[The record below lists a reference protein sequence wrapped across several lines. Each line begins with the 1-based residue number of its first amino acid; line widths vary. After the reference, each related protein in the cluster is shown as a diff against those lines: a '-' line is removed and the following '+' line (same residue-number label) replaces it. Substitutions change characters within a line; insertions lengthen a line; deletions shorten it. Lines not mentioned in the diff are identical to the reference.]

1 MNTQNP
7 ATMPEGISG
16 IERNGVDTIPEDQRH
31 STPFNFG
38 LVWVGAQF
46 SFNLIV
52 LGWLPVSFG
61 LGWWSALSAIT
72 VGLIIG
78 TAIYAPFGLFGPR
91 TGTNSAVSSGAHFG
105 VVGRLIGTCLS
116 LFIALG
122 FFGLVIWTGGDS
134 LVLGLNKLFGTDA
147 GDGVRALGYAVMGA
161 ITLSLAVYGHDKVVA
176 SQKWVTAIIGVV
188 LLLGLFALGGKF
200 DAGYQ
205 GGEYLLGGFWATWVL
220 GVVTGISAPISYAP
234 FVNDYS
240 RYISPKRFTQKQVL
254 VANTVGMFFGCWTV
268 MAFGAFE
275 GTLAPIELGPVGAL
289 VEASPMWYVIPV
301 IMIGT
306 IGTLAQGALCLYG
319 TGLDTSSL
327 IPKLPR
333 PAATL
338 LLGLVGIAVVF
349 LGAFVFN
356 AIDLINA
363 FVILL
368 TVVTSPW
375 IIINLIGYWSRR
387 GWYDPA
393 DLQVF
398 NRGEKGGRYWFTMGW
413 NLRAMCAWVP
423 AVFVGLMCAQ
433 TTKYTGPWADVASG
447 VDVSII
453 SAMVIGGVIYTVL
466 LKLYPEG
473 PEVRGYVSAAAES
486 PSVAGAPGDVVPEPS
501 VVT

>member
-1 MNTQNP
+1 MNTQNSG
-7 ATMPEGISG
+7 AMPEGISG
-16 IERNGVDTIPEDQRH
+16 IEQNGVDFIPEDQRH
-31 STPFNFG
+31 SNPFNFG

-78 TAIYAPFGLFGPR
+78 TAVYAPFGLFGPR

-134 LVLGLNKLFGTDA
+134 LVLGLNKLFGTHA
-147 GDGVRALGYAVMGA
+147 GDGVRALGYAVMGV

-176 SQKWVTAIIGVV
+176 SQKWVTVIIGVV

-200 DAGYQ
+200 DAGYK

-254 VANTVGMFFGCWTV
+254 AANAIGMFFGCWTV

-275 GTLAPIELGPVGAL
+275 GTLAPIDLGPVGAL
-289 VEASPMWYVIPV
+289 VEASPKWYVIPV

-333 PAATL
+333 PVATL
-338 LLGLVGIAVVF
+338 LLGTVGIAVVF
-349 LGAFVFN
+349 LGAFVFD
-356 AIDLINA
+356 AIALINA

-423 AVFVGLMCAQ
+423 AVVVGLLCAQ
-433 TTKYTGPWADVASG
+433 TTEYTGPWADVANG
-447 VDVSII
+447 VDVSIV
-453 SAMVIGGVIYTVL
+453 SAMVIGGVIYAVL
-466 LKLYPEG
+466 LKVYPEA
-473 PEVRGYVSAAAES
+473 PEVRGEGQAAADVPSAAD
-486 PSVAGAPGDVVPEPS
+486 VPGDVLPDPAVL
-501 VVT
+501 T